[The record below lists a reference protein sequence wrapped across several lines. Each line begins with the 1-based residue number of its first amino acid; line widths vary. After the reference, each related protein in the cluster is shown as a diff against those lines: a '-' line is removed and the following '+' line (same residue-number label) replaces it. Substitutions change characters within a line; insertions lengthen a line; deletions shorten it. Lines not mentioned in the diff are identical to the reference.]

1 MTLFAE
7 QLLNGLSFGLLL
19 FLVAAGLTL
28 IFGIM
33 EFINLAH
40 GSLYMIGAYLTA
52 TVVGKTDSFLLA
64 LVVAIVGT
72 ALMALLLEVILIRR
86 LYRRNHLTQVLATFA
101 LALIA
106 NEVVRLIWGAQP
118 LPLDMPA
125 ALAGAVEIVPG
136 FFYPAYRL
144 FIIAISLLVALALYF
159 FINHTRTG
167 MWLRA
172 GASNRDMALL
182 MGIPINPLFTG
193 LFALG
198 GGLCALAGGLIG
210 PLTAV
215 QPGMGENIL
224 ILSFVVVVIGGMG
237 SVRGAL
243 AGALLIGMIDT
254 LGRAFLPALC
264 REFFPLDVASTL
276 GPALASI
283 AIYVMM
289 GAVLF
294 CKPAGL
300 FPVKS

>member
-1 MTLFAE
+1 MILLAE

-33 EFINLAH
+33 EVINLAH
-40 GSLYMIGAYLTA
+40 GSLYMSGAYLTA
-52 TVVGKTDSFLLA
+52 TVAEKTGSFLLA
-64 LVVAIVGT
+64 LIVAMLGT
-72 ALMALLLEVILIRR
+72 AVIALMLEITLIRQ
-86 LYRRNHLTQVLATFA
+86 LYRRGPLTQVLATFA

-106 NEVVRLIWGAQP
+106 NELVRLIWGAQP

-125 ALAGAVEIVPG
+125 ALTGAVELVPG

-144 FIIAISLLVALALYF
+144 FIIAASLLVALALYF
-159 FINHTRTG
+159 LISHTRAG

-172 GASNRDMALL
+172 GASDRDMALL
-182 MGIPINPLFTG
+182 MGIPINPLFAG

-198 GGLCALAGGLIG
+198 GALCALAGGLIG

-264 REFFPLDVASTL
+264 REFFSLDIASTL

-283 AIYVMM
+283 LIYVMM
-289 GAVLF
+289 AAVLF
-294 CKPAGL
+294 WKPSGL